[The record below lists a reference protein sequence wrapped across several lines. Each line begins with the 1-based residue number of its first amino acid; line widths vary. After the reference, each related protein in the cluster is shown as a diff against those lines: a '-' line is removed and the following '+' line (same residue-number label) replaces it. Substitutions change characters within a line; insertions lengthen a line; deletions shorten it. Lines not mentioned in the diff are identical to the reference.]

1 MVRIGCCVA
10 VRAAGTYVPR
20 SLTMW
25 DRRFGSRG
33 SSGGVSDVAAQSR
46 ICNAFPKAKCRSKS
60 RRTFA
65 FLVSRHHT
73 HIYITNQR
81 TLGTRATIPLRS
93 LPFPDFWLARPT
105 IRKGLGV
112 QRLALG
118 RVCVCWLR
126 RRRHPHRLIARMAQ
140 HGMSYEPIL
149 PVVQ

>member
-46 ICNAFPKAKCRSKS
+46 ICNALPKAKCRSKS

-65 FLVSRHHT
+65 FLVSRRHT
-73 HIYITNQR
+73 HIYHKSTYVRYQGYDSSA
-81 TLGTRATIPLRS
+81 LPSIPRL
-93 LPFPDFWLARPT
+93 LARPT
-105 IRKGLGV
+105 NNTQRIRRAATSTWACMCV
-112 QRLALG
+112 LAASPSAPAPPYRPDG
-118 RVCVCWLR
+118 PTWD
-126 RRRHPHRLIARMAQ
+126 
-140 HGMSYEPIL
+140 
-149 PVVQ
+149 VV